1 MSVQPVLGR
10 RAALASFGAGLAA
23 PVVAQ
28 GALRPIE
35 VIVFP
40 GGFNWPIWAGQEKG
54 FFARHG
60 VEVKLTP
67 TPNSAF
73 QLTNLIDGRF
83 DIAVTAVDNVIAYME
98 GQGEA
103 RTQRS
108 PDLAVFMGGDN
119 GFLRLV
125 TVPEVTSVGDLR
137 GKELSVDALTTGYAF
152 VLRKLVQLGGVR
164 EDEVRY
170 VRAGGVLQRFE
181 ALLDKKHAGTLLISP
196 FEVLAEARGFN
207 TVANA
212 AQAFGHYQGLI
223 GAARR
228 EWLTG
233 HRNDAVAYIRGT
245 VDALAWLYNSANR
258 EEALSILQK
267 NVPAMSSQV
276 AEASYRV
283 LLHPTGGF
291 DRRASLDM
299 DGIRTVL
306 ALRSEFG
313 PAGTRLSD
321 PVKYLDMSYYQEA
334 MRT

>member
-103 RTQRS
+103 PTQRS

-125 TVPEVTSVGDLR
+125 TVPEVKSVGDLR

-152 VLRKLVQLGGVR
+152 VLRKLIQLAGVR

-170 VRAGGVLQRFE
+170 VRAGGVLQRFS
-181 ALLDKKHAGTLLISP
+181 ALLEKKHAGTLLISP
-196 FEVLAEARGFN
+196 FEVLAEAQGFN

-212 AQAFGHYQGLI
+212 AQAFGHYQGLV

-233 HRNDAVAYIRGT
+233 HRADAIAYVRGT
-245 VDALAWLYNSANR
+245 VDALAWLYDVGNR
-258 EEALSILQK
+258 EEALGILRK
-267 NVPAMSSQV
+267 NVPAMSPQV

-291 DRRASLDM
+291 DRRASLDIE
-299 DGIRTVL
+299 GIRTVL

-321 PVKYLDMSYYQEA
+321 PMKYLDMSYYQEA